1 MPNNHY
7 NNNIST
13 NINTNNNN
21 ININNRNPSI
31 KNIKNESENNN
42 ERNRNHLGSFNRNYS
57 NSINNNEN
65 RNLPMINNN
74 NKTNNNINN
83 LNNIRGNSGKLNPF
97 LHSSQIIDQQQ
108 QENKNFN
115 INNNVNN
122 LGNSNRINGGYHNFN
137 NSTNEPTKLLYH
149 HNYNSPSLNEL
160 PKSIKSPLNETA
172 SKNINEY
179 YPYNN
184 YNNTNNNI
192 TNQRT
197 HSKNP
202 SAVSRSSSRNLLSKE
217 NLNTNTNSPY
227 LQSSSKSPIITTNS
241 IKNNFTDSII
251 NTNTNNNLMKYD
263 ISKKLVGLE
272 NLGNTCFMNTS
283 LQCILH
289 SDKFITRFLQ
299 YFENNKPLRSIPIC
313 SAFLNLIENYNRKND
328 KSSISPN
335 ELKSEIGRKHR
346 CYSGYSQQDS
356 QEFIR
361 KLLDE
366 ISKELNIVT
375 TKPAYKMLNAN
386 NEKKTKKELDQEYDN
401 IFRER
406 ENSII
411 IDTFYGQSVSI
422 FECMECNYESFSFCK
437 FLDLPLLLEEK
448 SSDQDLNS
456 LMNKYFQSEKIQWES
471 PCENKSCGKK
481 TWHRKKLKLTS
492 LPEILILS
500 FQRYSNRLNRKNNCK
515 ISFKNDIDLNEYTDD
530 IYTSGKNN

>member
-1 MPNNHY
+1 M
-7 NNNIST
+7 NNI
-13 NINTNNNN
+13 
-21 ININNRNPSI
+21 
-31 KNIKNESENNN
+31 
-42 ERNRNHLGSFNRNYS
+42 
-57 NSINNNEN
+57 
-65 RNLPMINNN
+65 
-74 NKTNNNINN
+74 
-83 LNNIRGNSGKLNPF
+83 
-97 LHSSQIIDQQQ
+97 
-108 QENKNFN
+108 
-115 INNNVNN
+115 
-122 LGNSNRINGGYHNFN
+122 GNSNRINGGYHNFN
-137 NSTNEPTKLLYH
+137 IVTNEPTKILYH

-160 PKSIKSPLNETA
+160 PKSLKSPLNEPIN
-172 SKNINEY
+172 KNINEY

-184 YNNTNNNI
+184 YNNNNNI
-192 TNQRT
+192 NSNNNLNQRS
-197 HSKNP
+197 HSKNT
-202 SAVSRSSSRNLLSKE
+202 SAISRSSSKNLLTKE
-217 NLNTNTNSPY
+217 NFNTNTNTNSPY
-227 LQSSSKSPIITTNS
+227 LQSNSKSPIITTNC
-241 IKNNFTDSII
+241 IKNNFTDGVI
-251 NTNTNNNLMKYD
+251 NTNTNLNNFTNSNNNSNFIKYD

-299 YFENNKPLRSIPIC
+299 YFENNKPLRSLPIC
-313 SAFLNLIENYNRKND
+313 NAFLNLIENYNRKND

-366 ISKELNIVT
+366 ISKELNTVT
-375 TKPAYKMLNAN
+375 TKPAYRMLNAN
-386 NEKKTKKELDQEYDN
+386 NEKKTKNELNQEYDN

-406 ENSII
+406 ENSIV

-448 SSDQDLNS
+448 NSDQDLNS
-456 LMNKYFQSEKIQWES
+456 LMSKYFQSEKIQWES

-481 TWHRKKLKLTS
+481 TMHRKKLKLTS

-500 FQRYSNRLNRKNNCK
+500 FQRYSNRFNKKNNCK
-515 ISFKNDIDLNEYTDD
+515 ISFKNDIDLNEFTDD
-530 IYTSGKNN
+530 IYASGKIIKLLFF